1 MAASSTG
8 TGEVFDRGAVR
19 AHRDRAA
26 ARLADHDFL
35 FVETAQRL
43 VDRLGD
49 VNRRFPCA
57 LDLGCHGGEMARAL
71 AAAGEGRGIEMLIQS
86 DVSAAMVARAAAG
99 LGRYRVVGD
108 EEALPFAAGRFDLV
122 VSALS
127 LHWVNDLP
135 GTLAQIRRCL
145 KPDGLFLA
153 AMFGAGTLGE
163 LRHTLFRAEIEEVAG
178 AGPRVSPFVEVAE
191 AGALLQR
198 AGFALPVADADT
210 IEVTYADASALM
222 RELRGM
228 GEANAM
234 AERRKAFTRRA
245 TMERAAALYAETFA
259 APEGRVRARFEIVTL
274 TGWAPDAS
282 QPKPLKPGSARTR
295 LADALGT
302 VEHSAGDKARPR
314 KR

>member
-1 MAASSTG
+1 MAASSIG
-8 TGEVFDRGAVR
+8 TGIVFDRAAVR

-35 FVETAQRL
+35 FVEAAQRL

-49 VNRRFPCA
+49 VNRRFTRA
-57 LDLGCHGGEMARAL
+57 LDLGCHGGELARAL
-71 AAAGEGRGIEMLIQS
+71 AAAEGHGVETLVQS
-86 DVSAAMVARAAAG
+86 DLSAAMVRAAAG
-99 LGRYRVVGD
+99 FGRHSVVGD
-108 EEALPFAAGRFDLV
+108 EEALPFAAGCFDLV
-122 VSALS
+122 LSALS

-135 GTLAQIRRCL
+135 GTLVQIRRCL

-163 LRHTLFRAEIEEVAG
+163 LRNALFRAEVAEEGG

-198 AGFALPVADADT
+198 AGFTLTVADADT

-234 AERRKAFTRRA
+234 AERRNTFTRRH
-245 TMERAAALYAETFA
+245 TMARAEAAYAESFA
-259 APEGRVRARFEIVTL
+259 AFEGRVRARFEIVTL
-274 TGWAPDAS
+274 TGWAPDPS
-282 QPKPLKPGSARTR
+282 QPKPLQPGSARTR

-302 VEHSAGDKARPR
+302 VERSAGDTARPR
-314 KR
+314 KP

>member
-1 MAASSTG
+1 MAASETG
-8 TGEVFDRGAVR
+8 PSVVFDRGAVR

-26 ARLADHDFL
+26 TRLGDHDFL
-35 FVETAQRL
+35 FVEAARRL

-49 VNRRFPCA
+49 VNRGFPRA
-57 LDLGCHGGEMARAL
+57 LDLGCHGGAFGHAL
-71 AAAGEGRGIEMLIQS
+71 AACRDHREVEELIQS
-86 DVSAAMVARAAAG
+86 DLSAAMAARAAEG
-99 LGRYRVVGD
+99 WGGRCVVAD
-108 EEALPFAAGRFDLV
+108 EEMLPFAAGCFDLV

-135 GTLAQIRRCL
+135 GALTQIRRCL

-153 AMFGAGTLGE
+153 AMFGAGTLGA
-163 LRHTLFRAEIEEVAG
+163 LRQVLVQAEIEEQAG

-198 AGFALPVADADT
+198 AGFAMPVADADT
-210 IEVTYADASALM
+210 VETSYADAPALM

-228 GEANAM
+228 GEANAVIG
-234 AERRKAFTRRA
+234 RRTAFTGRR
-245 TMERAAALYAETFA
+245 TMARAAALYAEAFA
-259 APEGRVRARFEIVTL
+259 APEGRVRASFEIVTL

-282 QPKPLKPGSARTR
+282 QPQPLKPGSARTR

-302 VEHSAGDKARPR
+302 AEHSAGDKAQPD
-314 KR
+314 